1 MGGAFTPVHSCMLLD
16 STWGRRRPRRQ
27 RIAASSEGRGGPKAC
42 GFAEQMACFAWAP
55 LLRLGARVEVLDC
68 VSQACTDW
76 PEASNPDSIS
86 TVCPR
91 LVQIAPLILCAI
103 CLVDAILLPWVSLG
117 CVPGFS

>member
-42 GFAEQMACFAWAP
+42 GFAEQVACFAWAP
-55 LLRLGARVEVLDC
+55 LLRLGARVEVGD
-68 VSQACTDW
+68 V
-76 PEASNPDSIS
+76 IS

-91 LVQIAPLILCAI
+91 LVQIAPRILRAI
-103 CLVDAILLPWVSLG
+103 CLVDAMLLPWVSLG